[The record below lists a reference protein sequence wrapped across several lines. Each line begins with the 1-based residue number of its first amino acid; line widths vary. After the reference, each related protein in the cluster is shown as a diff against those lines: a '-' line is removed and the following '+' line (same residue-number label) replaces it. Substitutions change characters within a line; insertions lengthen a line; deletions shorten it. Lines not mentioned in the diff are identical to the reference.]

1 MAGMNL
7 GPTTPTALDYFATL
21 VSSDEQFPLMEA
33 AISLAQDEYPQLDL
47 QAVLGEVDQLQAR
60 PPPIPPGTRVTR
72 GIGGV
77 RTLGLLNQFFYR
89 DLGFA
94 GNVND
99 YYDPDNSFIHAVL
112 RTRRGIP
119 ISLAVLWLELAS
131 SVGLRVHG
139 VGFPGHFLVKVMTSQ
154 ALGGQIVIDPF
165 TGQVLGAD
173 TLLERLGPM
182 RLSLSGM
189 TDAQRQQAWLQRH
202 LEPAR
207 PRHIIARMLR
217 NLLEIYRTQGDG
229 PRLRAVQQRLE
240 VLGD

>member
-60 PPPIPPGTRVTR
+60 LHRRWR
-72 GIGGV
+72 GDPDPL

-154 ALGGQIVIDPF
+154 VLGGQIVIDPF

-217 NLLEIYRTQGDG
+217 NLLEIYRTQGDE
-229 PRLRAVQQRLE
+229 PRLRAMQQRLE

>member
-1 MAGMNL
+1 MAHMNFQ
-7 GPTTPTALDYFATL
+7 PTTPSPLDYFATL
-21 VSSDEQFPLMEA
+21 VGSDHQFPLMEA
-33 AISLAQDEYPQLDL
+33 AISVAQDEYPQLDL
-47 QAVLGEVDQLQAR
+47 QAVLSEVDQLQSR
-60 PPPIPPGTRVTR
+60 LHRRWR
-72 GIGGV
+72 GDPDPL
-77 RTLGLLNQFFYR
+77 RTLDVLNQFFFR

-139 VGFPGHFLVKVMTSQ
+139 VGFPGHFLVKVMSAQ
-154 ALGGQIVIDPF
+154 VPGGQIVIDPF
-165 TGQVLGAD
+165 TGQVLD
-173 TLLERLGPM
+173 QETLLERLGPM
-182 RLSLSGM
+182 RRTLSGM
-189 TDAQRQQAWLQRH
+189 TDGQRQQAWLQRH

-217 NLLEIYRTQGDG
+217 NLLEIYQAQGDE
-229 PRLRAVQQRLE
+229 PRLRAVQKRLD

>member
-1 MAGMNL
+1 MAHMNF
-7 GPTTPTALDYFATL
+7 GPTTPSALDYFATL
-21 VSSDEQFPLMEA
+21 VGSDQQFPLMEA
-33 AISLAQDEYPQLDL
+33 AISVAQDEYPQLDL
-47 QAVLGEVDQLQAR
+47 QAVLSEVDQLQSR
-60 PPPIPPGTRVTR
+60 LHRRWR
-72 GIGGV
+72 GDPDPL
-77 RTLGLLNQFFYR
+77 RTLEVLNQFFFR

-154 ALGGQIVIDPF
+154 VPGGQIVIDPF
-165 TGQVLGAD
+165 TGHVLD
-173 TLLERLGPM
+173 QETLLERLGPM
-182 RLSLSGM
+182 RRTPSGM

-217 NLLEIYRTQGDG
+217 NLLEIYHAQGDE
-229 PRLRAVQQRLE
+229 PRLRAVQQRLD

>member
-1 MAGMNL
+1 MADMNL
-7 GPTTPTALDYFATL
+7 GPSAPTALDYFSTL
-21 VSSDEQFPLMEA
+21 VSSDQQFPLMEA

-47 QAVLGEVDQLQAR
+47 QAVLSEVDQLQAR
-60 PPPIPPGTRVTR
+60 LHRRWR
-72 GIGGV
+72 GETDPL
-77 RTLGLLNQFFYR
+77 RTLGLLNQFFFK

-119 ISLAVLWLELAS
+119 ISLAVLWLELAA

-154 ALGGQIVIDPF
+154 VAGGQIVIDPF
-165 TGQVLGAD
+165 TGQVLDHD

-182 RLSLSGM
+182 RLTPSGM
-189 TDAQRQQAWLQRH
+189 TEAQRQHAWLQRH

-217 NLLEIYRTQGDG
+217 NLLEIYHTQGDET
-229 PRLRAVQQRLE
+229 RLRAVQQRLD
-240 VLGD
+240 VLGDGV

>member
-1 MAGMNL
+1 MNL
-7 GPTTPTALDYFATL
+7 GPTAPSALDYFATL
-21 VSSDEQFPLMEA
+21 VSSDQHFPLMEA

-47 QAVLGEVDQLQAR
+47 QAVLNEVDQLQSR
-60 PPPIPPGTRVTR
+60 LRRRWR
-72 GIGGV
+72 GDPDPL
-77 RTLGLLNQFFYR
+77 RTLGLLNQFFFR

-131 SVGLRVHG
+131 SVGLRAHG

-154 ALGGQIVIDPF
+154 VAGGQIVIDPF
-165 TGQVLGAD
+165 TGEVLDQD

-182 RLSLSGM
+182 RLTPAGM
-189 TDAQRQQAWLQRH
+189 TDSQRQQAWLQRH
-202 LEPAR
+202 LESAR
-207 PRHIIARMLR
+207 PRYIIARMLR
-217 NLLEIYRTQGDG
+217 NLLEIYHAQGDE
-229 PRLRAVQQRLE
+229 PRLLAVQQRLD

>member
-1 MAGMNL
+1 MNL

-60 PPPIPPGTRVTR
+60 LHRRWR
-72 GIGGV
+72 GDPDPL

-154 ALGGQIVIDPF
+154 VLGGQIVIDPF

-217 NLLEIYRTQGDG
+217 NLLEIYRTQGDE

>member
-1 MAGMNL
+1 MTSMNL
-7 GPTTPTALDYFATL
+7 GPSTPSALDYFAML
-21 VSSDEQFPLMEA
+21 VSSDQQFPLIEA

-47 QAVLGEVDQLQAR
+47 QSVLGEVDHLQAR
-60 PPPIPPGTRVTR
+60 LHRRWRSEPDPLRS
-72 GIGGV
+72 
-77 RTLGLLNQFFYR
+77 LALLNQFFFQ

-119 ISLAVLWLELAS
+119 ISLAVLWLELAT
-131 SVGLRVHG
+131 SVGLRAHG

-154 ALGGQIVIDPF
+154 APGGYIVIDPF
-165 TGQVLGAD
+165 TGQTLDQD
-173 TLLERLGPM
+173 TLLEWLGPM
-182 RLSLSGM
+182 RWAPSGM
-189 TDAQRQQAWLQRH
+189 TESQRRQAWLQRH

-217 NLLEIYRTQGDG
+217 ILLEIYRAQGDEA
-229 PRLRAVQQRLE
+229 RQRTVQQRLD
-240 VLGD
+240 VLGE

>member
-1 MAGMNL
+1 MAHMNF
-7 GPTTPTALDYFATL
+7 GSTTPSALDYFATL
-21 VSSDEQFPLMEA
+21 VGSDQQFPLMEA
-33 AISLAQDEYPQLDL
+33 AISVAQDEYPQLDL
-47 QAVLGEVDQLQAR
+47 QAVLGEVDQLQSR
-60 PPPIPPGTRVTR
+60 LHRRWR
-72 GIGGV
+72 GDPDPL
-77 RTLGLLNQFFYR
+77 RTLGLLNQFFFR

-99 YYDPDNSFIHAVL
+99 YYDPDNSFIHTVL

-119 ISLAVLWLELAS
+119 ISLAVLWMELAS
-131 SVGLRVHG
+131 SVGLRAQG

-154 ALGGQIVIDPF
+154 VQGGQIVIDPF
-165 TGQVLGAD
+165 TGHVLDQD
-173 TLLERLGPM
+173 TLLEWLGPM
-182 RLSLSGM
+182 RLSPSGM

-217 NLLEIYRTQGDG
+217 NLIEIYRTQGDEA
-229 PRLRAVQQRLE
+229 RLRAVQRRLD

>member
-60 PPPIPPGTRVTR
+60 LHRRWR
-72 GIGGV
+72 GDPDPL

-217 NLLEIYRTQGDG
+217 NLLEIYRTQGDE

>member
-1 MAGMNL
+1 MTHMNL
-7 GPTTPTALDYFATL
+7 GPSTPSALDYFATL
-21 VSSDEQFPLMEA
+21 VGSDQQFPLMEA
-33 AISLAQDEYPQLDL
+33 AISLAQDEYPELDL
-47 QAVLGEVDQLQAR
+47 QAVLSEVDQLQAR
-60 PPPIPPGTRVTR
+60 LQRR
-72 GIGGV
+72 WGGDPDPL
-77 RTLGLLNQFFYR
+77 RTLTLLNKFFFH

-131 SVGLRVHG
+131 SVGLRAYG

-154 ALGGQIVIDPF
+154 VEGGQIVIDPF
-165 TGQVLGAD
+165 TGQVLDLD

-182 RLSLSGM
+182 RWSPSGM
-189 TDAQRQQAWLQRH
+189 TDAQRQNAWLQRH

-217 NLLEIYRTQGDG
+217 NLLEIYHTQGDE
-229 PRLRAVQQRLE
+229 PRLRAVQQRLD
-240 VLGD
+240 VLGE

>member
-60 PPPIPPGTRVTR
+60 LHRRWR
-72 GIGGV
+72 GDPDPL

-154 ALGGQIVIDPF
+154 VLGGQIVIDPF

-189 TDAQRQQAWLQRH
+189 TDAQRQQAWLRRH

-217 NLLEIYRTQGDG
+217 NLLEIYRTQGDE
-229 PRLRAVQQRLE
+229 PRLRAMQQRLE

>member
-60 PPPIPPGTRVTR
+60 LHRRWR
-72 GIGGV
+72 GDPDPL

-154 ALGGQIVIDPF
+154 VLGGQIVIDPF

-217 NLLEIYRTQGDG
+217 NLLEIYRTQGDE